1 MGIKK
6 VNKNFEGPIHP
17 RVRCPECKRTV
28 TQSNGTLVAHYGIN
42 SDPCPVS
49 EKSVREY
56 LKMKAFKEKVVK
68 LEAANGE
75 SVLLDLT
82 GKKVETDNVE
92 ILFTV
97 PATVKA
103 VKSY

>member
-1 MGIKK
+1 MGVKK
-6 VNKNFEGPIHP
+6 INKNFEGPIHP
-17 RVRCPECKRTV
+17 RVRCPECKRTIV
-28 TQSNGTLVAHYGIN
+28 QSSGTLVAHYGID
-42 SDPCPVS
+42 SEPCPVS
-49 EKSVREY
+49 ERSIREY
-56 LKMKAFKEKVVK
+56 LKEKAFKEKVIK
-68 LEAANGE
+68 LEAVNGDY
-75 SVLLDLT
+75 VLLDLT